1 MYVSYSDFD
10 DVFEKYD
17 EDNDPVGA
25 FAYLL
30 NKLEVIFQEEDFT
43 ELQKACKLRGA
54 LFSSDFKKEI
64 QAANNSDDILD
75 VLDNFKINCNLLNTR
90 YLKIIVRNVNIPKA
104 ERLIASFEEHFYCKM
119 VSDVRVHINSNFFDK
134 KHVENVEIKIN
145 TNRDTLTV
153 RKLTDY
159 CRKLESN
166 MKLQEGTMSPV
177 NSGRSGCLLLACAM
191 PVHCSLYAYEMSKSN
206 SFIFRQWHVRFI
218 QIKSYP
224 KIFTFTL
231 SDNVEAL
238 PVTTSKLHDI

>member
-17 EDNDPVGA
+17 EENDPVGA
-25 FAYLL
+25 FSYLF
-30 NKLEVIFQEEDFT
+30 NKLAELFQEEDFKK
-43 ELQKACKLRGA
+43 LRNACKLRGA

-64 QAANNSDDILD
+64 QAASNSDAILD
-75 VLDNFKINCNLLNTR
+75 VLDNFKVYCNWLNTR
-90 YLKIIVRNVNIPKA
+90 YLKIIARNARIPKA
-104 ERLIASFEEHFYCKM
+104 EQLIASFEERFYCKM
-119 VSDVRVHINSNFFDK
+119 VSDVEVHINSDLFDPD
-134 KHVENVEIKIN
+134 HVQNVAIKIN
-145 TNRDTLTV
+145 ANSDTLTV

-166 MKLQEGTMSPV
+166 MKLPEGTMSPAD
-177 NSGRSGCLLLACAM
+177 SGRSGCLLLACAM

-206 SFIFRQWHVRFI
+206 SFIFREWHVRFI

-238 PVTTSKLHDI
+238 PVATSKLNSI